1 MKKVLIWNTYEL
13 KPTGGPA
20 GYLYNI
26 QQYSKKNKI
35 ESIVFLSDIIDI
47 KVLQEGKYKIFFFKV
62 FKKIYESFQ
71 NNSSLGVLNFIK
83 KVKSKKEYQKIDVDI
98 NDFDFIHFHTSYEFT
113 KYIGYLQENNFNGKT
128 ILTTHTPKPTYLEI
142 IEDWNR
148 LKVNNIS
155 DTTLNKLKEIDNFA
169 FNEADILLFP
179 DKTALEPYKVWDNFT
194 KIETKKNWRFIP
206 TGINLVNFKE
216 HKESILEK
224 YNIPAGSFIISYV
237 GRHNETKG
245 FDLLKEFGTIIL
257 NKFNNVFFLIGGN
270 EKPIQGISHERWIE
284 VGWTDDPFSIINACD
299 VFVLPNKETYFDLI
313 LLEVMCLDKPV
324 LLSNTGGNR
333 YFNNKNLDLYYFEA
347 LKVDSM
353 INIFE
358 TKIYNKQF
366 NYSKNKNYIIN
377 NLQTSHYI
385 NKYLDFLN
393 ND

>member
-1 MKKVLIWNTYEL
+1 VKKVLIWNTYEL